1 MPEKE
6 ARHKRLPQTRNNSWN
21 SANGSDRYRAKRGR
35 KPTVP
40 VSGRKLTDSRGTQV
54 QVDKM
59 ESLYKGILDGSPYY
73 IPRNQ
78 VVDDPPPIV
87 DDASDEETQT
97 QVAQHK
103 SECP

>member
-1 MPEKE
+1 
-6 ARHKRLPQTRNNSWN
+6 
-21 SANGSDRYRAKRGR
+21 
-35 KPTVP
+35 
-40 VSGRKLTDSRGTQV
+40 
-54 QVDKM
+54 M